1 MADDDK
7 SAAGYIRSLINAFL
21 NINRGYFVIVL

>member
-7 SAAGYIRSLINAFL
+7 SAAGYVRSLINAFL
-21 NINRGYFVIVL
+21 NINRGHFVIVL